1 MLLAQE
7 HVTTMGQQ
15 DLIPRV
21 MCQKFRANR
30 PMTEEMLFAC
40 VDPETNSKY
49 LANAV
54 KANKL
59 FWFFWEEFTYKLM
72 STLTAQV

>member
-1 MLLAQE
+1 
-7 HVTTMGQQ
+7 
-15 DLIPRV
+15 
-21 MCQKFRANR
+21 
-30 PMTEEMLFAC
+30 MTEEMLFAC